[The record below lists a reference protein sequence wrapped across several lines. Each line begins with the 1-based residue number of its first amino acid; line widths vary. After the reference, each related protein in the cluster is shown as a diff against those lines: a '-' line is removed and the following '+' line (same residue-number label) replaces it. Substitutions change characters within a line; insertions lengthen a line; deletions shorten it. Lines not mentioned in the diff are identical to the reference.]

1 MKYSNRPLVNKTYG
15 PFSGSAVKDLE
26 FTLKET
32 ICETV
37 SAALY
42 EYVKLRVEQNVRC
55 LASNDY
61 FNIED
66 LVGADCW
73 AELDDDDK
81 SNAALCIGYLYLS
94 GSLPLCD
101 SGFGLIPPQGYHLD
115 SVKKVKAK

>member
-1 MKYSNRPLVNKTYG
+1 MKYPPRQLEKKTYG
-15 PFSGSAVKDLE
+15 PFSGSALKHLE

-32 ICETV
+32 ISETV

-55 LASNDY
+55 LDSNDY
-61 FNIED
+61 FDIED

-73 AELDDDDK
+73 AELDDEDK
-81 SNAALCIGYLYLS
+81 SNAALCIGHLYLN

-101 SGFGLIPPQGYHLD
+101 SGFGLTPPEYYHLE
-115 SVKKVKAK
+115 SVKKVKTK